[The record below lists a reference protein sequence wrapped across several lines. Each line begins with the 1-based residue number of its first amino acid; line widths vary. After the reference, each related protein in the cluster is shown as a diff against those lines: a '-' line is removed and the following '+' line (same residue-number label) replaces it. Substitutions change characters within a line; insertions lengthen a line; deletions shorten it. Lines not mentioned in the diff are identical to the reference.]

1 MVGETRNGRIPFEN
15 MFNEASRVEVVLKGK
30 MCSWKA
36 TSLGIKAT
44 LIERS
49 RTL

>member
-15 MFNEASRVEVVLKGK
+15 MFNGASRVEVVLKGK
-30 MCSWKA
+30 MFSWKA